1 MTEHLGLTPKPSE
14 TQIPLPDKNLLEKLE
29 SALRNNDIEEIS
41 QITANNPREIFCWAA
56 MAIAT
61 INSSEL
67 SSISDKITAYSFA
80 RIGYH
85 RGLDTLRA
93 SGWRGSG
100 YVKSSHRGN
109 RGFLTC
115 LALLAYLAGQI
126 NENDEESR
134 CSEFLT
140 MLDPSTNF
148 DINNSINTLDMLFD
162 KDKQ

>member
-14 TQIPLPDKNLLEKLE
+14 TQIPLPDSNLLINLKFALE
-29 SALRNNDIEEIS
+29 NNNIEELS
-41 QITANNPREIFCWAA
+41 QITSENPREIFCWAA
-56 MAIAT
+56 LAIAT

-67 SSISDKITAYSFA
+67 KSNSDKITAYSFA

-100 YVKSSHRGN
+100 YVKSSHIGN

-115 LALLAYLAGQI
+115 LALLAYLAGLI
-126 NENDEESR
+126 NEDDEKSR
-134 CSEFLT
+134 CNEFLT

-148 DINNSINTLDMLFD
+148 DINDSVNTLDLLFD
-162 KDKQ
+162 NEKL